1 MAEEEQK
8 AKGGESE
15 HEKRIQVGNQILSL
29 LEGQTSSPSE
39 ALMLMQQLTI
49 FIWNHY
55 QLDWKGVPDY
65 PVAETRKQRFLDFIS
80 ALVDN
85 TGYQEPEKAAT

>member
-1 MAEEEQK
+1 MAEEEK
-8 AKGGESE
+8 AKGEESE

-29 LEGQTSSPSE
+29 LEGQTASPSE

-55 QLDWKGVPDY
+55 QLDWKGVPDH
-65 PVAETRKQRFLDFIS
+65 PVADTRKGRFLDFIS
-80 ALVDN
+80 AMIDS
-85 TGYQEPEKAAT
+85 TGYQEPENPAS

>member
-1 MAEEEQK
+1 MVPEEK
-8 AKGGESE
+8 AKTEVSE

-55 QLDWKGVPDY
+55 QLDWKGVAEH
-65 PVAETRKQRFLDFIS
+65 PVSETRKQRFLDFIS
-80 ALVDN
+80 ALVDS
-85 TGYQEPEKAAT
+85 TGYQEPEKPAS

>member
-1 MAEEEQK
+1 MAPEEKTKTEV
-8 AKGGESE
+8 SE

-55 QLDWKGVPDY
+55 QLDWKGVSEH

-80 ALVDN
+80 ALVDS
-85 TGYQEPEKAAT
+85 TGYQEPEKPAS